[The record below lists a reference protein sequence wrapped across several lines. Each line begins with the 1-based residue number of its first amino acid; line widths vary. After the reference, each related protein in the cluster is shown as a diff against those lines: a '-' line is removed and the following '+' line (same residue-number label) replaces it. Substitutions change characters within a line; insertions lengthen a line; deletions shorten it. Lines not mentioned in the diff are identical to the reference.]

1 MHSTSEEVN
10 IFRFLSVAF
19 EMMMLEAYP
28 GRRVK
33 LAIRTRRLELG
44 RRQSSELTD
53 CAVVFSVYT

>member
-1 MHSTSEEVN
+1 
-10 IFRFLSVAF
+10 
-19 EMMMLEAYP
+19 MLEAYP